1 MLDLIAPSQLAVFMA
16 AGLALN
22 LTPGPDMMLCLG
34 QGLRGG
40 PAAGVAASVGVATG
54 ALIHTVLA
62 AAGLAALLATE
73 PLLFEVIRWTGVAY
87 LTWLALKMLRALG
100 GSTLSVADPAQA
112 SPLAAWRDG
121 MVVNLLNPKVAL
133 FILAF
138 IPQFVDPAG
147 SVAAPFIALGL
158 VSVALNTAAD
168 VVVTHWAVK
177 TRDGLARRPS
187 LIVRLRQGSAA
198 VMCGLGA
205 TLLLARR
212 AN

>member
-138 IPQFVDPAG
+138 IPQFVDPARG
-147 SVAAPFIALGL
+147 SQLAQFLVLALLFNISGTIVNAIVGAFAGRLGGLLSTSRRLRIALEAATA
-158 VSVALNTAAD
+158 SVFLMIAL
-168 VVVTHWAVK
+168 
-177 TRDGLARRPS
+177 RLALDRR
-187 LIVRLRQGSAA
+187 
-198 VMCGLGA
+198 
-205 TLLLARR
+205 
-212 AN
+212 

>member
-54 ALIHTVLA
+54 ALIHTGLA
-62 AAGLAALLATE
+62 ATGLAALLATE
-73 PLLFEVIRWTGVAY
+73 PMLFEVIRWTGVAY
-87 LTWLALKMLRALG
+87 LTWLALKMLHALG
-100 GSTLSVADPAQA
+100 GGTLAVADPAQA
-112 SPLAAWRDG
+112 TPLAAWRDG

-138 IPQFVDPAG
+138 IPQFVDPARG
-147 SVAAPFIALGL
+147 SQLAQFLVLALLFNVSGTIVNAIVGAFAGRLGGLLSTSRRLRMALEAATASVFLMIALRL
-158 VSVALNTAAD
+158 ALD
-168 VVVTHWAVK
+168 
-177 TRDGLARRPS
+177 RR
-187 LIVRLRQGSAA
+187 
-198 VMCGLGA
+198 
-205 TLLLARR
+205 
-212 AN
+212 

>member
-16 AGLALN
+16 AALALN

-40 PAAGVAASVGVATG
+40 PAAGIAASVGVATG
-54 ALIHTVLA
+54 ALVHTGLA

-87 LTWLALKMLRALG
+87 LAWLALKMLRALG
-100 GSTLSVADPAQA
+100 GGTLAVADPAQA
-112 SPLAAWRDG
+112 TPMAAWRDG

-138 IPQFVDPAG
+138 IPQFVDPARG
-147 SVAAPFIALGL
+147 SELAQFLALALLFNVSGTIVNAIVGAFAGRLGDLLATSRRLRIALEAATA
-158 VSVALNTAAD
+158 SVFLMIAL
-168 VVVTHWAVK
+168 
-177 TRDGLARRPS
+177 RLALDRR
-187 LIVRLRQGSAA
+187 
-198 VMCGLGA
+198 
-205 TLLLARR
+205 
-212 AN
+212 